1 MRYFDKLKQFDK
13 VTEFRLQ
20 NAFLVAIGMSILA
33 PILISLKGLL
43 LLPWIISAFAI
54 AQALAVKTNNWFIT
68 KLNLDQFLK
77 TAITFH
83 IIFIMVAGSYFY
95 SPELMVWLS
104 SITAVI
110 EITIFSA
117 YSIVLNNYLTD
128 NYPSSMSKFQVM
140 RNSIWSDGYLIG
152 LVVVGLATFFST
164 LGTAVVIFMT
174 FNTFFSFWLIKHW
187 NFYINVK

>member
-1 MRYFDKLKQFDK
+1 MKYFDKLKQFDK

-33 PILISLKGLL
+33 PILISLKGIY

-54 AQALAVKTNNWFIT
+54 AQALAVKTNHWFIST
-68 KLNLDQFLK
+68 FNLDQFLK
-77 TAITFH
+77 LAIIFH
-83 IIFIMVAGSYFY
+83 IIFIMVAGTYFY
-95 SPELMVWLS
+95 SPDLMVWLS

-128 NYPSSMSKFQVM
+128 NYPQSMSKFQVV

-152 LVVVGLATFFST
+152 LIAVGLTTFFST
-164 LGTAVVIFMT
+164 LGMAVAIFMF
-174 FNTFFSFWLIKHW
+174 FNTLFSFWLIKRW